1 MNQGERL
8 PVAGNIR
15 PAPEMSPAETEGH
28 RLKRIVF
35 RLGITLI
42 LATLNPAASVAED
55 KMVVDMSKLT
65 CGEPT
70 RLGFHDFAGLTMWL
84 SGYYNAG
91 QRNTVI
97 DLEEFARAA
106 KTVQDYCKTNRRA
119 TVMAAAE
126 RALGI
131 TMPK

>member
-1 MNQGERL
+1 MK
-8 PVAGNIR
+8 AT
-15 PAPEMSPAETEGH
+15 AS
-28 RLKRIVF
+28 
-35 RLGITLI
+35 RLGVVLM
-42 LATLNPAASVAED
+42 LATLHPAAALAQD

-65 CGEPT
+65 CGDK
-70 RLGFHDFAGLTMWL
+70 LGFQDFAGLTMWL

-106 KTVQDYCKTNRRA
+106 KTVKDYCRTSARA

-131 TMPK
+131 TMPR

>member
-1 MNQGERL
+1 
-8 PVAGNIR
+8 
-15 PAPEMSPAETEGH
+15 
-28 RLKRIVF
+28 
-35 RLGITLI
+35 
-42 LATLNPAASVAED
+42 
-55 KMVVDMSKLT
+55 
-65 CGEPT
+65 
-70 RLGFHDFAGLTMWL
+70 MWL

-106 KTVQDYCKTNRRA
+106 KIVKDYCRTNTRA

-131 TMPK
+131 AMPR

>member
-1 MNQGERL
+1 M
-8 PVAGNIR
+8 A
-15 PAPEMSPAETEGH
+15 SW
-28 RLKRIVF
+28 
-35 RLGITLI
+35 LGIVLI
-42 LATLNPAASVAED
+42 LATLHPAASIAEE
-55 KMVVDMSKLT
+55 KMIVDMRKLT
-65 CGEPT
+65 CGELNK
-70 RLGFHDFAGLTMWL
+70 LGFEDFAGLTMWL

-106 KTVQDYCKTNRRA
+106 KTVKDYCRTNARA
-119 TVMAAAE
+119 TVMTAAE

>member
-1 MNQGERL
+1 
-8 PVAGNIR
+8 VKAI
-15 PAPEMSPAETEGH
+15 AS
-28 RLKRIVF
+28 
-35 RLGITLI
+35 RLGIVLI
-42 LATLNPAASVAED
+42 LATLHPAASIAEE

-65 CGEPT
+65 CGELT
-70 RLGFHDFAGLTMWL
+70 KLGFQDFAGLTMWL

-106 KTVQDYCKTNRRA
+106 KTVKDYCRTNTRA

-131 TMPK
+131 AMPR